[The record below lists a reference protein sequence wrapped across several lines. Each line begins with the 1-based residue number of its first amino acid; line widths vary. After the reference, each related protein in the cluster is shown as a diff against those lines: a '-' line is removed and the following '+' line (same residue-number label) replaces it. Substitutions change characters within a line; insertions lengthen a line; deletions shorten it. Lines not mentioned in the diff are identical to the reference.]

1 MGVLS
6 LSCLLGRTRPN
17 GNGDSPNSFAE
28 INVVHN
34 LDILPGN
41 RDKVQKSGAN
51 KFAVLESLEEE
62 DNGGGGEIAVL
73 GCLIQLLQLRF
84 QFLVLK
90 IKLRRKVLLL
100 DCWTAFD
107 LFSVW
112 AVPR

>member
-62 DNGGGGEIAVL
+62 DNGGGRNCGS
-73 GCLIQLLQLRF
+73 G
-84 QFLVLK
+84 
-90 IKLRRKVLLL
+90 LL
-100 DCWTAFD
+100 DPITATEIPV
-107 LFSVW
+107 SSPENKVEEESA
-112 AVPR
+112 AVRLLDSI